1 MRKLVLGSLLFAF
14 TGCGAGVSPEIYA
27 IVVDFFTLPDSCFT
41 NNAQPSNVTVS
52 AAPVLL
58 QVQVWD
64 GPDNTAVLELES
76 GIRSIDMGDAP
87 TVTLTGLMKGKR
99 GTGPVWNFAAET
111 VQKST
116 QVGRTLTDT
125 TKLELNLERG
135 NTFKGTGNI
144 SSSRVCS
151 GSTCTG
157 TQPSCAVSG
166 VALSGT
172 RLEVKYERA
181 P

>member
-1 MRKLVLGSLLFAF
+1 MRKLVLGSLLLAF
-14 TGCGAGVSPEIYA
+14 TGCGGVSPEVYA
-27 IVVDFFTLPDSCFT
+27 IVVDFFTLPDSCYM

-64 GPDNTAVLELES
+64 GPDQTAVLELES

-87 TVTLTGLMKGKR
+87 TVTLTGLMKGKK
-99 GTGPVWNFAAET
+99 GTGATWNFAAET
-111 VQKST
+111 VAKST

-125 TKLELNLERG
+125 TKLELNIER
-135 NTFKGTGNI
+135 NVTFKGTGNI
-144 SSSRVCS
+144 TSSRACS
-151 GSTCTG
+151 GSTCVG
-157 TQPSCAVSG
+157 TQPSCAVTN

-172 RLEVKYERA
+172 KLEVKYERA